1 MRCLI
6 YWSKAFQLMT
16 KIIVV
21 SLIYRI
27 VQAKQTKDSLMLEQ
41 KRHMRIIS
49 IRNVAN
55 FLFSPHQ
62 AGIFQSTPGFL
73 EFSPVNLTS
82 QIIHIPAITLFF
94 GLVLNICRFANKEI
108 FFSKYRH

>member
-6 YWSKAFQLMT
+6 YLSKAFQLMT

-27 VQAKQTKDSLMLEQ
+27 VQAKQTKESLMLER
-41 KRHMRIIS
+41 KWHMRIIS

-55 FLFSPHQ
+55 M
-62 AGIFQSTPGFL
+62 
-73 EFSPVNLTS
+73 
-82 QIIHIPAITLFF
+82 
-94 GLVLNICRFANKEI
+94 
-108 FFSKYRH
+108 